1 MLASLHISNYALI
14 DNIDISFHSGLNI
27 ITGETGAGKSIILG
41 ALSLLLG
48 GRADSKVI
56 RHADVKSVIECEFD
70 LNDAG
75 QLRQLF
81 IDSDLVWTDDNR
93 CILRREI
100 APSGRSRAFVND
112 SPVSIA
118 TLQEVGLR
126 LVDIHSQHQN
136 QLLSQPAFQRQVL
149 DSIAGNGPDMNTYT
163 ELYSTYREVLKKY
176 KSAKATL
183 ARDEENADFMQYQ
196 LEQLDALDLQIG
208 ELERLRQERDTVA
221 DAAELKSNLNEAL
234 DALAEGE
241 TNAIDLIKRVQD
253 ACAELSELLDESDD
267 IPARLDNVTV
277 ELNDISQS
285 LTTLNSGLSADPA
298 DLDYTE
304 RRISAIQNLMRKHN
318 VDTDEQL
325 LEIQHKLRKRV
336 GRLADAPNILSELEQ
351 KARLARRKAME
362 VAERIS
368 QARKEAAEKFS
379 RRLTEVATPLGMKNL
394 QCLIVVEPAEISST
408 GIDNVEF
415 RFAFNKNQTPIPVSG
430 AASGGE
436 ISRLML
442 SIKAII
448 ADKIQLPS
456 IIFDEVDTGVSGDVA
471 SRMGRMMLDISSS
484 LQVIAITHLPQV
496 AAKGHHHFKVYKAD
510 DEHATHTHIDELT
523 PERRIDELALMLAGD
538 PDNEAARANARSLMS
553 SHQSDN

>member
-48 GRADSKVI
+48 GRADSKAI
-56 RHADVKSVIECEFD
+56 RRADVKSVIECEFD

-81 IDSDLVWTDDNR
+81 IDSDLEWSDDNR

-100 APSGRSRAFVND
+100 APTGRSRAFVND

-136 QLLSQPAFQRQVL
+136 QLLSQPAFQRRVL
-149 DSIAGNGPDMNTYT
+149 DSIAGNDHDMELYT
-163 ELYSTYREVLKKY
+163 ELYNTYREALKKY

-196 LEQLDALDLQIG
+196 LEQLDNLDLQAG
-208 ELERLRQERDTVA
+208 ELERLQQERDTVA
-221 DAAELKSNLNEAL
+221 DAAELKSYVNEAL
-234 DALAEGE
+234 EALSDGE
-241 TNAIDLIKRVQD
+241 SNAIDLVKRVQD

-267 IPARLDNVTV
+267 IPARLDSVTV
-277 ELNDISQS
+277 ELTDISQS
-285 LTTLNSGLSADPA
+285 LSALNSGLSADPS

-304 RRISAIQNLMRKHN
+304 RRISAIQTLMRKHN
-318 VDTDEQL
+318 VDTDQQL
-325 LEIQHKLRKRV
+325 IEIHHKLRKRV

-368 QARKEAAEKFS
+368 EARKQAADEFS
-379 RRLTEVATPLGMKNL
+379 RRLTSVAAPLGMKNL
-394 QCLIVVEPAEISST
+394 RCLIVVEPAEISST

-538 PDNEAARANARSLMS
+538 PANEAARANARSLLS
-553 SHQSDN
+553 YDQSNN